1 MEREGISG
9 GENRPEG
16 GVAGL
21 EAQTEPVNQRAGAKR
36 LPSLQLTGAERSE
49 FREAPVIRRGT
60 TGAQRESREA
70 PGVRHGATG
79 GQAESREAPAVRRG
93 TTGAQRESREAPGV
107 RRGATGAR
115 RRESRE
121 APGARRGTTGRRTYQ
136 QRIGQ
141 LAEDIAAEFLRARG
155 LQILERNYRRRLG
168 EIDII
173 ARDGDVLI
181 IAEVRTRAS
190 NRYGGAAASVDGRKQ
205 QRLVRAAGQL
215 LQQRKDFAH
224 LRARFDVLVVS
235 EIGAASPKV
244 DWLQHAFLT

>member
-1 MEREGISG
+1 MMEREGISG

-49 FREAPVIRRGT
+49 FREAPVIWRGT
-60 TGAQRESREA
+60 TGAQAESSEA
-70 PGVRHGATG
+70 QTVRRGTTG
-79 GQAESREAPAVRRG
+79 GQAEFREAPAVRRG
-93 TTGAQRESREAPGV
+93 TTGAQ
-107 RRGATGAR
+107 